1 MECPICYDDMQ
12 HKSKF
17 TGTCFHQWCMECHRR
32 KIKYDKLCPL
42 CRCSHANLMEPNFDL
57 SNVEYFLEFNCN
69 GVLQYARPWRIK
81 RRLRRRM
88 RALRGT

>member
-42 CRCSHANLMEPNFDL
+42 CRCSHANLMEPNLTCPTSSIFWNLTATVSCSTLDL
-57 SNVEYFLEFNCN
+57 GESSADFVVAC
-69 GVLQYARPWRIK
+69 
-81 RRLRRRM
+81 
-88 RALRGT
+88 ALCEV